1 MADRA
6 KTAVP
11 AVVWP
16 PELAQSPPS
25 TLGSV
30 NEIIVAVDSS
40 LERFVASRALPPHL
54 LDAIRYALLGGGK
67 RLRPVLAW
75 RSCEAVCGSGEEALS
90 AGAAVELVHSFSL
103 VHDDLPAMD
112 DDDLRRG
119 QPTLHIRSGE
129 AMAILA
135 GDAMLALAF
144 ELIVES
150 VRDAALADALVREL
164 SKATAGMI
172 AGQVYDTMGG
182 LPGSLSP
189 VEQLHLIHR
198 NKTGA
203 LIRAACRMGAM
214 CGGADA
220 AGLDAVTR
228 YAECVGLMFQIVD
241 DLLDSEGTPEQT
253 GKRTRKDA
261 AAGKLTFPG
270 VLGAAASRVEVER
283 LNEEACRALEILGP
297 RATPLA
303 DLAIWM
309 TSRSA

>member
-1 MADRA
+1 
-6 KTAVP
+6 
-11 AVVWP
+11 
-16 PELAQSPPS
+16 
-25 TLGSV
+25 
-30 NEIIVAVDSS
+30 
-40 LERFVASRALPPHL
+40 
-54 LDAIRYALLGGGK
+54 LGGGK

-75 RSCEAVCGSGEEALS
+75 RSCEAVGGKGEVSLA
-90 AGAAVELVHSFSL
+90 AGAAVELVHAFSL

-119 QPTLHIRSGE
+119 RPTLHIKSGE

-144 ELIVES
+144 ELIVDRVKGAE
-150 VRDAALADALVREL
+150 LAFFMVREL
-164 SKATAGMI
+164 SQATAGMI
-172 AGQVYDTMGG
+172 AGQVYDSLGG
-182 LPGSLSP
+182 LPEGMPGIERLN
-189 VEQLHLIHR
+189 LIHG

-220 AGLDAVTR
+220 KALDAVTR
-228 YAECVGLMFQIVD
+228 YAEAVGLMFQIVD

-270 VLGAAASRVEVER
+270 LIGGEASRGEVSR
-283 LNEEACRALEILGP
+283 LEAEARKAAEILGP
-297 RATPLA
+297 AARGLV
-303 DLAIWM
+303 DLSKQMAA
-309 TSRSA
+309 RRH

>member
-1 MADRA
+1 M
-6 KTAVP
+6 
-11 AVVWP
+11 
-16 PELAQSPPS
+16 
-25 TLGSV
+25 
-30 NEIIVAVDSS
+30 NEIIAAVDSS

-67 RLRPVLAW
+67 RLRPILAW
-75 RSCEAVCGSGEEALS
+75 RSGEAICGSGERAIS

-119 QPTLHIRSGE
+119 RPTLHIRSGE

-144 ELIVES
+144 ELLVES
-150 VRDAALADALVREL
+150 VKDATLADALVREL
-164 SKATAGMI
+164 SQATAGMI

-182 LPGSLSP
+182 LPDALSP
-189 VEQLHLIHR
+189 VDRLHLIHR

-214 CGGADA
+214 CGGPDA
-220 AGLDAVTR
+220 AGLHAVTR
-228 YAECVGLMFQIVD
+228 YAESIGLMFQIVD
-241 DLLDSEGTPEQT
+241 DLLDSEGSPEQT

-270 VLGAAASRVEVER
+270 VLGLEASRNEVER
-283 LNEEACRALEILGP
+283 LRKEACDALKILGP
-297 RATPLA
+297 RGRPLA
-303 DLAIWM
+303 DLADM
-309 TSRSA
+309 MATRTM